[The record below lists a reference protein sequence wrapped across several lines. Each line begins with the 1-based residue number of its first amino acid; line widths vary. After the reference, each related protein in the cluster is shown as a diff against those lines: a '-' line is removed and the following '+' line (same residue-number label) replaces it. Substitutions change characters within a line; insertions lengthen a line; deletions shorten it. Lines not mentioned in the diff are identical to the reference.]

1 MPLHKIFRT
10 VALVSVAVAVLASP
24 AFARVKSARG
34 NVQAVDWNAMQIA
47 IKGVDGKINTF
58 LVRRD
63 TGVKFTDTP
72 EAFPSPG
79 LKDIVPPMYVWF
91 DFEDYEGQQPGLIQK
106 IDVHDM
112 PADMRAARLAG
123 ASGTDNSRSP
133 NRADRNSTALAGSER
148 QMRVRLQSLN
158 TRSGDFKAD
167 VAGRSQSFRAT
178 SGSLLRSFREG
189 DLVVITLQSTNG
201 QERVTNIQRS
211 NSPQ

>member
-1 MPLHKIFRT
+1 MSLIRIVRT
-10 VALVSVAVAVLASP
+10 VALASVAVAILASP

-34 NVQAVDWNAMQIA
+34 NVSSVDWNVMQIA

-58 LVRRD
+58 LVRQD

-112 PADMRAARLAG
+112 PADMRSARLA
-123 ASGTDNSRSP
+123 ATSGTAG
-133 NRADRNSTALAGSER
+133 ADGSAVLAANER
-148 QMRVRLQSLN
+148 QLRVRLQSIN
-158 TRSGDFKAD
+158 TKSGEFKAD
-167 VAGRSQSFRAT
+167 VAGRNTTFRAT
-178 SGSLLRSFREG
+178 SGSLLSPFREG
-189 DLVVITLQSTNG
+189 DLVVITIQRTNG
-201 QERVTNIQRS
+201 QDRVTNIVRS
-211 NSPQ
+211 TSAQ

>member
-1 MPLHKIFRT
+1 MSLNKIVRT
-10 VALVSVAVAVLASP
+10 AALVSVAVAVLASP

-34 NVQAVDWNAMQIA
+34 NVSAVDWNAMQIA

-79 LKDIVPPMYVWF
+79 LKDVVPPMYVWF

-112 PADMRAARLAG
+112 PVMVAVD
-123 ASGTDNSRSP
+123 ASGSSVHTTGPAEWQNICARMEAEFGKG
-133 NRADRNSTALAGSER
+133 NFETGVLKGIEAVTQHLAKHFPKHG
-148 QMRVRLQSLN
+148 
-158 TRSGDFKAD
+158 
-167 VAGRSQSFRAT
+167 AGRNELPDAP
-178 SGSLLRSFREG
+178 
-189 DLVVITLQSTNG
+189 VVM
-201 QERVTNIQRS
+201 
-211 NSPQ
+211 